1 MKSLSIFRAVWDW
14 PPPWIGLSPGPYDLT
29 VAQQKIGNTLTVAT
43 GGWPLKKKESIPGV
57 ELIRLPS
64 GLPLWN
70 ESIFLSTAPAAL
82 LFYIWKRLT
91 SHIHIIHCHGH
102 LSFFFSLYKG
112 LFGWLD
118 RTPLVV
124 HLHHISVVRYA
135 RVKEQ
140 YNGKPPFFM
149 RAGWFLQR
157 LNERL
162 AVRFATAIVVV
173 SESMRDEL
181 AAHYIDVDKKVTV
194 LSNGVSADLFTLEGE
209 RAHIPGDFDKKVL
222 FVGILNQRKNPDLL
236 IRALEFL
243 PDEYGIVLVGPDTM
257 QGTLQ
262 ALVEEMRLEKR
273 VIFMGEIHNRELGSY
288 LRSAT
293 VMALPSSSEGFPKVV
308 LESLACGV
316 PVAAS
321 GFTVSDEFDAGIEYI
336 DDLQPRAVADAIL
349 RAEKKKETVSSNLVR
364 DKYSWVARANELQ
377 KLYDSLLKTT
387 HS

>member
-1 MKSLSIFRAVWDW
+1 MKPLSIFRAVWDW

-43 GGWPLKKKESIPGV
+43 GGWPLKKKEHISGV
-57 ELIRLPS
+57 QVVRLPS

-82 LFYIWKRLT
+82 LLYVWKKLWFRVD
-91 SHIHIIHCHGH
+91 IIHCHGH
-102 LSFFFSLYKG
+102 LGFFFSLYKW

-140 YNGKPPFFM
+140 YNGRPPFFL
-149 RAGWFLQR
+149 RVGWFLQQ
-157 LNERL
+157 LNEKL
-162 AVRFATAIVVV
+162 AVRFASIVVV
-173 SESMRDEL
+173 VSDSMREEL
-181 AAHYIDVDKKVTV
+181 VEHYTDVDKKVMV
-194 LSNGVSADLFTLEGE
+194 LSNGVSADLFGPEGDS
-209 RAHIPGDFDKKVL
+209 AQIPGDFEKKVL

-243 PDEYGIVLVGPDTM
+243 PDEYGVVFIGPDTM
-257 QGTLQ
+257 QGALQ
-262 ALVEEMRLEKR
+262 VLVEEMRLEKR
-273 VIFMGEIHNRELGSY
+273 VVFMGEVHNRALGSY
-288 LRSAT
+288 LRNAT
-293 VMALPSSSEGFPKVV
+293 VLALPSSSEGFPKVV

-336 DDLQPRAVADAIL
+336 NELQPRAVADAVL
-349 RAEKKKETVSSNLVR
+349 RAENKKETVPSVLVR
-364 DKYSWVARANELQ
+364 EKYSWVARANELQ
-377 KLYDSLLKTT
+377 TMYYSLLK
-387 HS
+387 